1 MNKKDFE
8 EYLNEMFSVSDTLRK
23 TEHCWAGNDKTPTQK
38 YSARKLALEA
48 KYGTVLRR
56 FDPIAFEVE
65 YNDKNRC

>member
-8 EYLNEMFSVSDTLRK
+8 EYLNGMFSVSDTLRK

-38 YSARKLALEA
+38 YSARKLALQA

-56 FDPIAFEVE
+56 FDPIAFEVI

>member
-8 EYLNEMFSVSDTLRK
+8 EYLNGLYSVSDTLRK

-48 KYGTVLRR
+48 KYGTILL
-56 FDPIAFEVE
+56 
-65 YNDKNRC
+65 

>member
-8 EYLNEMFSVSDTLRK
+8 EYLNGMFSVSDTLRK

-56 FDPIAFEVE
+56 FDPIAFEVAYYDE
-65 YNDKNRC
+65 NRC

>member
-8 EYLNEMFSVSDTLRK
+8 EYLNGMFSVSDTLRK

-48 KYGTVLRR
+48 KYGTILRR
-56 FDPIAFEVE
+56 FDPIAFEVK